1 MHDVVVTFS
10 RRDCNQQTRATP
22 TRFRIMEAI
31 WEDLRDRFERSD
43 VPQEHKD
50 LLDLRRARIASG
62 EAQLLAWDEVKGS
75 IGRG

>member
-1 MHDVVVTFS
+1 
-10 RRDCNQQTRATP
+10 
-22 TRFRIMEAI
+22 MEAI